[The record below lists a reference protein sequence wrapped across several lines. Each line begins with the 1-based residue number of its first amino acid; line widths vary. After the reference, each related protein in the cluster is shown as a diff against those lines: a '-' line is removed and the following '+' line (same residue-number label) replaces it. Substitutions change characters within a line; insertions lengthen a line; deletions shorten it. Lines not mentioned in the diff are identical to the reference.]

1 MSMEKTFWFPEQA
14 STFGSAV
21 DSVFYGYLW
30 VALAGFAIFTLVV
43 LFTIV
48 SSTGRASGSAGLGT
62 SGNNK
67 LSALVIC
74 TAAVICM
81 VIFTFGLRAY
91 VQMRVSPTQ
100 SIEVAVTADKGAWAF
115 SYLQGAVTDKLVL
128 PLNQPVRLLMSS
140 ADVMHSFY
148 VPAFRIREAVIP
160 NRYTTAWF
168 TPVKTGDFPLFD
180 LDCSSAEHAVKMAT
194 VSIVDYDKFDD
205 WILRKSDPSIGK
217 TPEEYGEYLYVK
229 QGCNACHSVDG
240 SILVSS
246 SFKGIFGSVRQ
257 LESGDSVVADEEYIK
272 KSILE
277 PNADISKGF
286 TPSMV
291 AYPLKEKDL
300 NAITAYIRSMKGS
313 TEQQEGQ

>member
-1 MSMEKTFWFPEQA
+1 VF
-14 STFGSAV
+14 AV
-21 DSVFYGYLW
+21 
-30 VALAGFAIFTLVV
+30 FTLVV
-43 LFTIV
+43 LFTVV
-48 SSTGRASGSAGLGT
+48 SSVGSGSGPAGTGT

-67 LSALVIC
+67 LSALVVC
-74 TAAVICM
+74 AAAVICM
-81 VIFTFGLRAY
+81 AIFAFGVRAN
-91 VQMRVSPTQ
+91 VRMQVPPTQ
-100 SIEVAVTADKGAWAF
+100 SIEIGVTADKGAWAF
-115 SYLQGAVTDKLVL
+115 SYSQGAVTDQLVL

-168 TPVKTGDFPLFD
+168 TPVKTGNFPLFD
-180 LDCSSAEHAVKMAT
+180 MDCSSAEHAVKAAT

-240 SILVSS
+240 SVLIAS
-246 SFKGIFGSVRQ
+246 SFMGMFGIVRQ
-257 LESGDSVVADEEYIK
+257 LESGDSVIADEEYIR

-313 TEQQEGQ
+313 TEQQEEQ